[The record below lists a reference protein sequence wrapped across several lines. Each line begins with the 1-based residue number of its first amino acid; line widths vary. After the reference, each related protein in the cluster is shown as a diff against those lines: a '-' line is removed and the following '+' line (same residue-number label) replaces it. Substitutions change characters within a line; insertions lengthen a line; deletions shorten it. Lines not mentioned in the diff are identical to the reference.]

1 MISERGLVILIYL
14 CTAVMQKQAIEEI
27 LEYIP
32 WSNISVNKLQRSEM
46 LNDGIHALQISRG
59 ENGIHK

>member
-1 MISERGLVILIYL
+1 
-14 CTAVMQKQAIEEI
+14 MQKQAIEEI
-27 LEYIP
+27 LESIP